1 MSRLHAPSV
10 TTDSAA
16 TATARCFIM
25 RMCMSPSSEREPR
38 AQRPG
43 ARDWVSTEVEAAIG
57 GCRLHRADAAGVGA
71 EEIDLGIVAAVI
83 GPDVEIAAREGEIDT
98 IAEVAPNDGRVDG
111 VARRQLAELHERAV
125 LDPVLEDALGARV
138 EPRRQL
144 ARVAVRQQ
152 LTLVRVG
159 IAGDARVLRAR
170 REIHD
175 LVAEHAV
182 EEHAEAEAAHQ

>member
-43 ARDWVSTEVEAAIG
+43 ARDWISTEVEAAIG
-57 GCRLHRADAAGVGA
+57 GCRLHRADTAGVGA
-71 EEIDLGIVAAVI
+71 EEIDLGIVAAVV
-83 GPDVEIAAREGEIDT
+83 GPDVEIAAREREVD
-98 IAEVAPNDGRVDG
+98 AVPEVAPNGRRVDG
-111 VARRQLAELHERAV
+111 VARRELAELHERAV
-125 LDPVLEDALGARV
+125 LDPVLEDALRARV
-138 EPRRQL
+138 EPRRHL
-144 ARVAVRQQ
+144 ARIAVRQQ
-152 LTLVRVG
+152 FTLVGVG
-159 IAGDARVLRAR
+159 IARDASVLRAR

-175 LVAEHAV
+175 LIA
-182 EEHAEAEAAHQ
+182 